1 MKLFLSIALLSLPL
15 LAMAELPKWQ
25 IIPDKSSITFT
36 ATQNNAPVT
45 GQFKTFTGEI
55 TFDSEQL
62 SNSNVTITIDTDSV
76 TTSYAEIAETLK
88 KPDWFDV
95 KIFPKATFK
104 ATSFSKMGDHS
115 YQANGTLT
123 LRDKSV
129 PLSLTFDIRPITK
142 TTSVATGETILQ
154 RTTFGI
160 GKGEWANTDS
170 VKDEVKVN
178 FSLTATKK

>member
-1 MKLFLSIALLSLPL
+1 MKLLFTAAILSLPM
-15 LAMAELPKWQ
+15 LAMADLPKWQ

-55 TFDSEQL
+55 NFDTEQL
-62 SNSNVTITIDTDSV
+62 SNSNVTITVDIGSV

-104 ATSFSKMGDHS
+104 ATSFSKMGEHS

-123 LRDKSV
+123 LRDKSA
-129 PLSLTFDIRPITK
+129 PLTLTFDLKPITK
-142 TTSVATGETILQ
+142 TTSVATGETTLQ
-154 RTTFGI
+154 RTAFGI

-178 FSLTATKK
+178 FTLTATKK